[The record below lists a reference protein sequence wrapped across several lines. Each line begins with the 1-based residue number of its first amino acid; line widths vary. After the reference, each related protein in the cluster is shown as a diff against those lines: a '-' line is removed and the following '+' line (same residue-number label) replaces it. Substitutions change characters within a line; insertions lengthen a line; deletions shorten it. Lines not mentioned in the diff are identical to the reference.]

1 MATRNKTKP
10 TIVDVPFVETM
21 EQQAPTFF
29 ERTCADLG
37 LDPALGW
44 KRVLVSTV
52 ISMLASAGAGYILGT
67 LTGYMALGALMLS
80 GSAFIALMVYVL
92 GIVVSFYAGYRIG
105 PLVYLACV
113 DKRVDSAFATARGW
127 FTSAPQGAT
136 A

>member
-21 EQQAPTFF
+21 EPAAPTFF

-37 LDPALGW
+37 LDPVLGW
-44 KRVLVSTV
+44 KRVLISSAV
-52 ISMLASAGAGYILGT
+52 SMLASAGAGYILGT
-67 LTGYMALGALMLS
+67 LTGYMALGALLLS
-80 GSAFIALMVYVL
+80 GSAFLALMVYVL
-92 GIVVSFYAGYRIG
+92 GIVVSFYAGYRVG

-127 FTSAPQGAT
+127 FTSTPSGVAA
-136 A
+136 